1 MRIGNLDSGDQVI
14 VIAEI
19 GNNHE
24 GSFDVAREMVDR
36 AAEAGVDAVKFQ
48 TFKTETFV
56 APSQVER
63 FERMKGFE
71 LTQDQFGQLSER
83 ARAAGIKFIST
94 PLDMPSA
101 VFLDGV
107 VDALKVASGDNTF
120 YPLIEFVAGTDKPVI
135 ISTGFADEP
144 EIALAA
150 ASVEKIRARRLNG
163 PEMALLHCVSAYP
176 VEPGDAN
183 LGAVQ
188 LNRGFTIDHCREA
201 VKIVDA
207 DALYFHLNPLQEA
220 VQPEGDTDFR
230 NLAVKIRKV
239 ADALEVPVIVKE
251 VGAGFSKADADLFHG
266 SSVRH
271 IDVAGTGGTSWSR
284 IEHHRSEDPDD
295 SLGLAFQDWG
305 IPTPVAL
312 QTLAPYRD
320 HFTLIASGGIR
331 SGIDM
336 AKAIVLGASLCGMA
350 SPFLKPATES
360 VDAVIAVIER
370 VRREFVTA
378 MFLLGMCQVQ
388 MMVGN
393 DLLLRPSGH
402 RDG

>member
-1 MRIGNLDSGDQVI
+1 MSDAINQRKIDHIRVI
-14 VIAEI
+14 EEDPDTDRRKYYFDDVHLVHRALPEI
-19 GNNHE
+19 GPADIDPSIRLLGKELTFPLLISSMTGGDHE
-24 GSFDVAREMVDR
+24 VVRTINQNLAA
-36 AAEAGVDAVKFQ
+36 AAEATGIAMGVGSQRVMFTHEAARHSFAVRPK
-48 TFKTETFV
+48 
-56 APSQVER
+56 APTTIL
-63 FERMKGFE
+63 F
-71 LTQDQFGQLSER
+71 
-83 ARAAGIKFIST
+83 
-94 PLDMPSA
+94 
-101 VFLDGV
+101 
-107 VDALKVASGDNTF
+107 
-120 YPLIEFVAGTDKPVI
+120 
-135 ISTGFADEP
+135 
-144 EIALAA
+144 
-150 ASVEKIRARRLNG
+150 
-163 PEMALLHCVSAYP
+163 
-176 VEPGDAN
+176 AN

-239 ADALEVPVIVKE
+239 ADELEVPVIVKE

-284 IEHHRSEDPDD
+284 IEHHRSEGPDD

>member
-183 LGAVQ
+183 LGAVHR
-188 LNRGFTIDHCREA
+188 LAKRFGEIATIGYSDHTLGTQA
-201 VKIVDA
+201 ATLSIA
-207 DALYFHLNPLQEA
+207 A
-220 VQPEGDTDFR
+220 
-230 NLAVKIRKV
+230 
-239 ADALEVPVIVKE
+239 
-251 VGAGFSKADADLFHG
+251 GA
-266 SSVRH
+266 
-271 IDVAGTGGTSWSR
+271 R
-284 IEHHRSEDPDD
+284 IIEK
-295 SLGLAFQDWG
+295 
-305 IPTPVAL
+305 
-312 QTLAPYRD
+312 
-320 HFTLIASGGIR
+320 HFTLDRNYSDFRDHQLSA
-331 SGIDM
+331 DPAMM
-336 AKAIVLGASLCGMA
+336 AELVKAIRQAEVLMGPGDLAPRQVERDSETPVRRSIAAARGLEAGTTVGPDDIMCIRPGEGFAPGRESAVLGRKLV
-350 SPFLKPATES
+350 KS
-360 VDAVIAVIER
+360 VGPGELFTKADFGA
-370 VRREFVTA
+370 
-378 MFLLGMCQVQ
+378 
-388 MMVGN
+388 
-393 DLLLRPSGH
+393 
-402 RDG
+402 